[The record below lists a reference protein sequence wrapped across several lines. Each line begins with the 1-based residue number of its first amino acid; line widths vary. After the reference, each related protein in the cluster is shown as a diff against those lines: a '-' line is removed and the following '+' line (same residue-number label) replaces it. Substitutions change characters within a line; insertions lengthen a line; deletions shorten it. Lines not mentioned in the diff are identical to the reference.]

1 MKVFKLSFIITCFLV
16 LTFSCTSKNKSFD
29 DDDFSTGSETS
40 ASSNDLNLDETL
52 GEESAEVK
60 ADTKSAE
67 KGSVADEF
75 AEFEDT
81 KSTNPSTTA
90 TTEDDLEKEMN
101 LLEAPAAKIANKETP
116 TAPVPISQE
125 PGLDSPPPE
134 ISSQNAP
141 NIQPPVTEVTPNV
154 QPPVTDIPTI
164 PTNSISEPPVALSQ
178 ITTQSSGEINQINSV
193 QYKSNQRGGTVVISS
208 QQPVQF
214 TTRLNSATNQLVVEV
229 QNALIP
235 KNLKRSLNTKDM
247 ASSIGSVDIYQK
259 AKSKVARFVIQLRAG
274 SPEPLVQPEG
284 NSLLIVGG
292 SNPTY
297 ASKGNSDSSLEN
309 STNKSSKV
317 SNNNTAANET
327 NANSANGS
335 NSDVNP
341 DLTSEGIMN
350 AQSLEDFLASNN
362 KFYGKK
368 ISIEAVK
375 LNVNDA
381 FKFLSEES
389 GVNMIIDDDVTGDV
403 TLKLRQVPWDQAF
416 VLILKSK
423 KLGYKR
429 QGNVIRISS
438 VGNLV
443 KEEEDAV
450 KLKEARI
457 GNEPLTVKRFFIGYA
472 DIADLEKKI
481 KEFLSST
488 VVSPGG
494 ALIASAPRGKVI
506 SDARTSSLIV
516 TETVANL
523 AKIEKFIAAL
533 DSQPQQVLIEGK
545 VVEASE
551 KFVRNMGVSWNTPSS
566 GPDAAPARNFIRPS
580 ASFQSGIT
588 SSIFNPTVGVGFPGL
603 PGDFGNLT
611 ASLSLGEKE
620 DKLRV
625 LSAPRIA
632 VLSNQKANISQTVNV
647 NIPTGVTTSA
657 DGTRTQNFTNVT
669 VGVTLN
675 VTPQVSNEGTVVMD
689 LDIERSFPGSA
700 VSSEIEKRNAKTKVI
715 VRSGQTAVIGG
726 IFQADSVETI
736 SGIPFFKDIPIF
748 GYLFKGQQKSKNK
761 NELVIFVTPRIL
773 KPVQGDAP
781 ATGAV
786 E

>member
-1 MKVFKLSFIITCFLV
+1 MKVFNLSLILSCFLV
-16 LTFSCTSKNKSFD
+16 LTISCTSKEKSFED
-29 DDDFSTGSETS
+29 DEFSTETEAS
-40 ASSNDLNLDETL
+40 ASADDLNLDEAL
-52 GEESAEVK
+52 GEEAGNSSNK
-60 ADTKSAE
+60 TAE
-67 KGSVADEF
+67 KKSEEKKSVADEF

-81 KSTNPSTTA
+81 KSVTPNTAA

-101 LLEAPAAKIANKETP
+101 LLESPTDEIAKNENPTPDVPVAPEINSEVPPP
-116 TAPVPISQE
+116 TVSTE
-125 PGLDSPPPE
+125 SPPEP
-134 ISSQNAP
+134 
-141 NIQPPVTEVTPNV
+141 T
-154 QPPVTDIPTI
+154 VTDIAAVPIQPQPEEI
-164 PTNSISEPPVALSQ
+164 PAVSAPAPISAEL
-178 ITTQSSGEINQINSV
+178 NQINSV
-193 QYKSNQRGGTVVISS
+193 QYKSNQSGGAVIISS
-208 QQPVQF
+208 EQPVQF

-229 QNALIP
+229 QNAIIP
-235 KNLKRSLNTKDM
+235 KKLKRSLNTKDI

-259 AKSKVARFVIQLRAG
+259 AKSKVARFVVQLRPG

-284 NSLLIVGG
+284 NTLLIVG
-292 SNPTY
+292 
-297 ASKGNSDSSLEN
+297 
-309 STNKSSKV
+309 
-317 SNNNTAANET
+317 AANPSYAAKGKLDNSEKFSGQNKNAEPNT
-327 NANSANGS
+327 NEGNGTVASGNPQSDANSN
-335 NSDVNP
+335 VNP

-362 KFYGKK
+362 RFYGKK

-429 QGNVIRISS
+429 QGNVIRISAVS
-438 VGNLV
+438 TLI
-443 KEEEDAV
+443 KEDDDALR
-450 KLKEARI
+450 LKDARI
-457 GNEPLTVKRFFIGYA
+457 GNEPLLVKRFFIGYA
-472 DIADLEKKI
+472 DITELEKKI
-481 KEFLSST
+481 KDFLTST
-488 VVSPGG
+488 VVSPTG
-494 ALIASAPRGKVI
+494 ALITTPSRGRVI
-506 SDARTSSLIV
+506 SDPRTSSLIV
-516 TETVANL
+516 TESAANI
-523 AKIEKFIAAL
+523 AKIEKLILAL

-551 KFVRNMGVSWNTPSS
+551 KFVRNMGVNWSSPST
-566 GPDAAPARNFIRPS
+566 GPDSAPQSNFIRPS
-580 ASFQSGIT
+580 LSFTSGIG
-588 SSIFNPTVGVGFPGL
+588 SPIFNPSVGLGIPGS
-603 PGDFGNLT
+603 PGDLGNLT

-632 VLSNQKANISQTVNV
+632 VLSNQKANIAQTVNV
-647 NIPTGVTTSA
+647 TVPTGTTTA
-657 DGTRTQNFTNVT
+657 PDGTKTTT
-669 VGVTLN
+669 TTTIAVGVSLN

-700 VSSEIEKRNAKTKVI
+700 VSSEVEKRNAKTKVI

-726 IFQADSVETI
+726 IFQADSFETVA
-736 SGIPFFKDIPIF
+736 GIPFFKDIPIF
-748 GYLFKGQQKSKNK
+748 GYLFKGQQRSKNK

-773 KPVQGDAP
+773 KPVQGDP
-781 ATGAV
+781 QPSGNI

>member
-1 MKVFKLSFIITCFLV
+1 MV
-16 LTFSCTSKNKSFD
+16 LTVSCTSKDKSFED
-29 DDDFSTGSETS
+29 DEFSTEAE
-40 ASSNDLNLDETL
+40 ASVSNDDLNLDEAL
-52 GEESAEVK
+52 GEQTAETTD
-60 ADTKSAE
+60 AATTAETKLAE
-67 KGSVADEF
+67 KDAGKDSVADEF

-81 KSTNPSTTA
+81 KIDSANTAA

-101 LLEAPAAKIANKETP
+101 LLDSPAAEVAKNDNPAPQIPVAPEIVSDVPAPVVTSQVPPEPTVSDIAAVPVQPQPEDIPAVSAPA
-116 TAPVPISQE
+116 PVLAE
-125 PGLDSPPPE
+125 L
-134 ISSQNAP
+134 
-141 NIQPPVTEVTPNV
+141 
-154 QPPVTDIPTI
+154 
-164 PTNSISEPPVALSQ
+164 
-178 ITTQSSGEINQINSV
+178 NQINSV
-193 QYKSNQRGGTVVISS
+193 QYKSNQSGGAVIISS
-208 QQPVQF
+208 EQPVQF

-235 KNLKRSLNTKDM
+235 KKLKRSLNTKDI

-259 AKSKVARFVIQLRAG
+259 AKSKVARFVIQLRPG

-284 NSLLIVGG
+284 NTLLIVGA
-292 SNPTY
+292 SNPSY
-297 ASKGNSDSSLEN
+297 VKSSV
-309 STNKSSKV
+309 NKSQS
-317 SNNNTAANET
+317 E
-327 NANSANGS
+327 NSANGS
-335 NSDVNP
+335 GQQSKNDDNQNANTNSGSVANSDASSNNNSNVNP

-438 VGNLV
+438 VNTLI
-443 KEEEDAV
+443 KEDDDAI
-450 KLKEARI
+450 KLKDARI
-457 GNEPLTVKRFFIGYA
+457 GNEPLLVKRFFIGYA
-472 DIADLEKKI
+472 DIAELEKKI
-481 KEFLSST
+481 KDFLTST
-488 VVSPGG
+488 VVSPTG
-494 ALIASAPRGKVI
+494 ALITTPSRGRVI
-506 SDARTSSLIV
+506 SDPRTSSLIV
-516 TETVANL
+516 TESAANIT
-523 AKIEKFIAAL
+523 KIEKLILAL

-551 KFVRNMGVSWNTPSS
+551 KFVRNMGVNWSS
-566 GPDAAPARNFIRPS
+566 PAVGGDAAPARNYIRPS
-580 ASFQSGIT
+580 LSFNSGIG
-588 SSIFNPTVGVGFPGL
+588 SAIFNPTVGLGIPGA
-603 PGDFGNLT
+603 PGDLGNLT

-632 VLSNQKANISQTVNV
+632 VLSNQKANIAQTVSV
-647 NIPTGVTTSA
+647 TVPTSTTTGADGRTTTSTSTVA
-657 DGTRTQNFTNVT
+657 
-669 VGVTLN
+669 VGVSLN

-689 LDIERSFPGSA
+689 LEIERSFPGSA
-700 VSSEIEKRNAKTKVI
+700 VSSEIERRNAKTKVI

-726 IFQADSVETI
+726 IFQADSFETV

-748 GYLFKGQQKSKNK
+748 GYLFKGQQRSKNK

-773 KPVQGDAP
+773 KPVQGDP
-781 ATGAV
+781 PSSGV
-786 E
+786 IE